1 MELDI
6 PPFEHTYDE
15 HKAFVQDIVNTM
27 RNRLRNKW
35 SIRQPV
41 HEVWQ
46 IPFLVE
52 VMTEFLVRTNGILS
66 TAQWECSDRF
76 IDYGYYSLT
85 VEYYKHV

>member
-1 MELDI
+1 MNLDV
-6 PPFEHTYDE
+6 PTFE
-15 HKAFVQDIVNTM
+15 QDVFY
-27 RNRLRNKW
+27 LGLNKSKQKW
-35 SIRQPV
+35 FIRQPV

-85 VEYYKHV
+85 VEFYKYV